1 MRLVAVSIVKN
12 EADIIEPFVR
22 HTLARVDHHF
32 VFDHDSTDGTRQ
44 ILHALQAEGLALTL
58 FTDDALGNLQQIRSN
73 YLTKLAADTQ
83 QADWIFPLDADE
95 ILIGPNRADLE
106 IILSGLASDRP
117 ASLPLLNYC
126 PTEADDPTQKNPVLR
141 LRYCQSQASRTKKII
156 IPRALA
162 LNPAVSAGK
171 GSHALYRENQALP
184 DQPLPEAFHLA
195 HLALRS
201 PQHQILRVVLA
212 ELQKLSRGRS
222 HAGLDEHYRLGFQL
236 LAEDPALFFATIYQP
251 IHTLRLRPIVYQG
264 TPPRYDQLAQGWGRL
279 ARALLPFLDKLAT
292 SHGRLLD
299 LSADAKNESADDAPV
314 ISELPAK
321 DVPFQHFDDSK
332 EAFTGFD
339 PLDGWGPLEGPVPE
353 AFLPPFHWGYAPATQ
368 LSISANQAQSMQLI
382 ADALTYSA
390 NQTVRI
396 ELNGTPV
403 CSHSFGRINQKE
415 RLTALLNLRAG
426 SNQLT
431 FHYTQALITPQDPRQ
446 LAVIFL
452 GLRLLAPIA

>member
-32 VFDHDSTDGTRQ
+32 IFDHDSTDGTRQ

-106 IILSGLASDRP
+106 KILSGLASDRP

-171 GSHALYRENQALP
+171 ALP
-184 DQPLPEAFHLA
+184 DQPMPEAFHLA

-321 DVPFQHFDDSK
+321 DVPFQHFADSK